1 MSRQKQLESAAQ
13 LVGNAAAHI
22 VLYKD
27 QAGIREALEYMGQ
40 AQVRIEAKNWND
52 KEVAKFRELAQRR
65 VENEFKERTGKSRG
79 KKYDQALAEAASLID
94 QFIER
99 RMQ

>member
-22 VLYKD
+22 VLYED
-27 QAGIREALEYMGQ
+27 QTGIREALEYLGQ
-40 AQVRIEAKNWND
+40 AQIQIEAKSWND
-52 KEVAKFRELAQRR
+52 KEVAKFRALARRR
-65 VENEFKERTGKSRG
+65 VEHEIQERTGKSRG
-79 KKYDQALAEAASLID
+79 KKYDQTVTEATSLIE
-94 QFIER
+94 QFIEQ